1 MLQQPTQIS
10 SESIWSAGKNE
21 MSLGLSY

>member
-1 MLQQPTQIS
+1 MLVQPTQIS

-21 MSLGLSY
+21 VSVGLSY